1 MHAIR
6 IHETGGPEVLQWE
19 AVTVR
24 DPGRGEIRVALT
36 AAGLNY
42 IDTYHRRG
50 IYPMELPFTPGLEGA
65 GTVQAVG
72 EGVTEFAVG
81 DRVAWTGVIG
91 SYADAAILPVDDVVA
106 VPDSIPLETAA
117 AAMLQG
123 LTVHYLAT
131 STFPLGA
138 GHRCLIHAGAGGVGR
153 VLIQVAKLLGAE
165 VFTTVSTAAK
175 AELAASAGADH
186 VIRYTDE
193 DFVAAVEAAVGPKA
207 LDVVYDGVGA
217 ATFDGSLSLL
227 EPRGTMVLFGQSS
240 GVVPP
245 FDLGRLASMGSLFI
259 TRPTLFSYI
268 AERPELVR
276 RASELFEWIESG
288 AVEILVGRRF
298 PLAEAADAHRA
309 LEGRATVGKVLL
321 LPGADD

>member
-19 AVTVR
+19 EVTFGN
-24 DPGRGEIRVALT
+24 PGPGEIRVTLA

-50 IYPMELPFTPGLEGA
+50 LYPIEVPFTPGLEGA
-65 GTVQAVG
+65 GTVEAVG
-72 EGVTEFAVG
+72 EGVSELVTG
-81 DRVAWTGVIG
+81 DRVAWPGVIG
-91 SYADAAILPVDDVVA
+91 SYAETALLPAHQVVP
-106 VPDSIPLETAA
+106 VPESIPLETGA

-123 LTVHYLAT
+123 LTAHYLAT
-131 STFPLGA
+131 STFPIEP

-153 VLIQVAKLLGAE
+153 VLIQVAKLRGAE
-165 VFTTVSTAAK
+165 VFTTVSTPQK
-175 AELAASAGADH
+175 AELAGSAGADH
-186 VIRYTDE
+186 VICYTDE
-193 DFVAAVEAAVGPKA
+193 DFVTAVESAVGPKA

-217 ATFDGSLSLL
+217 STFDGSLSLL

-245 FDLGRLASMGSLFI
+245 FDLGRLASLGSLFI
-259 TRPTLFSYI
+259 TRPTLFSHI
-268 AERPELVR
+268 AERPELMR
-276 RASELFEWIESG
+276 RSSELFEWIESG
-288 AVEILVGRRF
+288 AVEILIGGRF
-298 PLAEAADAHRA
+298 PLAEAAAAHRA

-321 LPGADD
+321 LP